1 MSLMAAAIVN
11 LALPSAWEPAERR
24 VGDRIVRQRTGERNA
39 QTGRFCISG
48 QRLGRRRPVPA
59 APRRSRRR
67 GTPRPCCTPGQ
78 PRLNDPC
85 RYQPAAGL
93 PAPHPGRRDFELAPP
108 DPGQTVL
115 SAGGRHVGPARSPDL
130 RRTCSLW
137 RGPLYD
143 ADHHGDFIVV
153 IDAHPGMSVV
163 WGAPGAQVR
172 DMLLKLG
179 QGRAVSKGLL
189 NLACVF
195 VLGSHGHHLR
205 A

>member
-1 MSLMAAAIVN
+1 MAAAIVN
-11 LALPSAWEPAERR
+11 LALPSAWESAERR
-24 VGDRIVRQRTGERNA
+24 VGDRIVRQRTGGRNA
-39 QTGRFCISG
+39 QTGRFCIS
-48 QRLGRRRPVPA
+48 
-59 APRRSRRR
+59 
-67 GTPRPCCTPGQ
+67 GQ

-93 PAPHPGRRDFELAPP
+93 PAPHPGRRDFEPAPP
-108 DPGQTVL
+108 DPGRTVL